1 MLEDE
6 KRVHEIIRVLEQTT
20 SQAAEELACLK
31 RKLNS
36 VVSSSIR
43 LSFPMSMLCVL
54 IF

>member
-6 KRVHEIIRVLEQTT
+6 KRVHEIIKVLEQTT

-43 LSFPMSMLCVL
+43 LSFPSMSLCSAS
-54 IF
+54 